1 MTGRFCPLPDD
12 GTGERIQ
19 LAHGEGGRR
28 SRELLEREIL
38 PLFSIAPP
46 ALAGDA
52 CRLPTLGGVPVFTTD
67 SFVVT
72 PLIFP
77 GGDIGSLAVHGTLND
92 LAVAGGRPLWL
103 SLSLIIEEGLPL
115 SLLRTILR
123 SAAAAAAD
131 AGVRIVT
138 GDTKVVPRG
147 AADGLFLNTSGL
159 GELVLDMPG
168 PQGISPGDVLIVSGP
183 IGRHGIAVMN
193 ARERLGFEPPPRSDC
208 GNLTPVVE
216 ALAAEGLHP
225 KSLRDCTRGGLAAVL
240 HEWSASCER
249 TMIIDGA
256 ALPVLAET
264 RGVCELLG
272 LDPLFIA
279 GEGTLVLAVA
289 PEVVERVL
297 SALRRVPISQAAT
310 VIGEVVDRRG
320 EPVVVRR
327 PLGQLIPLDEPAGAP
342 LPRIC

>member
-1 MTGRFCPLPDD
+1 M
-12 GTGERIQ
+12 
-19 LAHGEGGRR
+19 
-28 SRELLEREIL
+28 
-38 PLFSIAPP
+38 
-46 ALAGDA
+46 
-52 CRLPTLGGVPVFTTD
+52 
-67 SFVVT
+67 
-72 PLIFP
+72 
-77 GGDIGSLAVHGTLND
+77 
-92 LAVAGGRPLWL
+92 WL

-216 ALAAEGLHP
+216 TLVAEGLHP